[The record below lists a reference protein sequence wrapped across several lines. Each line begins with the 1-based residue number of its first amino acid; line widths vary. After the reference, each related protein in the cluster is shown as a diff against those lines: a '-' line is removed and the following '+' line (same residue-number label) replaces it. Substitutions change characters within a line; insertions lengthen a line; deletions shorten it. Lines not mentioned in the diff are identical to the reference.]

1 MNLKIFII
9 LFPIYLFSQNND
21 EIINKI
27 KIIDSYVKNTDSI
40 SNFIEEEIL
49 TGEVRVSHSNQTEK
63 INPLFYNTRIL
74 KNLNQIIRICYSEKE
89 NNKFEDWKI
98 YFFESKIIYIEII
111 SGRIKKKKKEK
122 NQYYFENEI
131 LIYPEYSAKLNVKDE
146 VDIILKAKNLF
157 KKPAVNS
164 GF

>member
-63 INPLFYNTRIL
+63 INPLFYSKNFDNNIKKILGRIL
-74 KNLNQIIRICYSEKE
+74 
-89 NNKFEDWKI
+89 
-98 YFFESKIIYIEII
+98 
-111 SGRIKKKKKEK
+111 
-122 NQYYFENEI
+122 
-131 LIYPEYSAKLNVKDE
+131 
-146 VDIILKAKNLF
+146 
-157 KKPAVNS
+157 
-164 GF
+164 